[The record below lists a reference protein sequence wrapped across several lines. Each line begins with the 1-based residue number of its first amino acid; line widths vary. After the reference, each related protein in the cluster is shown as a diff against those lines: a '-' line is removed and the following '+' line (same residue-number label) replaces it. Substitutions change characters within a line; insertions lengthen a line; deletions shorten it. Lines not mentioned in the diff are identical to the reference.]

1 MQKNKGMGEEIL
13 LSREEKVAVE
23 DKFNKLME
31 ICVRVDPAADTMLIR
46 KALDVAIH
54 AHRFQRRKTG
64 EPYIY
69 HPIEVAQI
77 VCDEMKL
84 DGTSVL
90 CALLHDVVEDNE
102 KDYPIERIQDIFGS
116 EIGFIVTGLTKIRKL
131 QFDHMKV
138 SRETE
143 TIQKMVWTI
152 PQDIRVIFIKI
163 ADRLHNMRTLH
174 GMSVNKQ
181 IEKTAETLH
190 IYAPLAHR
198 LGLYNVKVELED
210 LGMDYCEHKVYA
222 LLKAK
227 SNVRDKEMNGLLKI
241 FKNAVEGRLNEMGF
255 ECRFD
260 IRKKSLY
267 TVWKTMNELHLTFDE
282 VYNYSAFRV
291 IFKENGSFPLRQ
303 QAFLILSVLS
313 DIYTAKSDSWKDH
326 IKKPMGTGFQAMMI
340 DLMGISS
347 RWTEVQII
355 PESLSGFADAGYK
368 LSQRFDPKKTVQT
381 ELDAWIETVEQQH
394 FEGLDIYRA
403 VDNFQIGLEASLIGC
418 ITPKGKLV
426 YIRKGS
432 TVLDFA
438 YHIHSDLGDHCVGAT
453 VNLKNENIN
462 YVLQDSDQI
471 NILTSPLQRP
481 QKEWINIAQTVRAR
495 DKIRDYYKKQEK
507 NNISK
512 GRTLF
517 VDFIAENKLDLTE
530 IQKQSLIAKMDC
542 SNEDQFYLKIGEEG
556 LNSKEMLKE
565 LRSEQPSI
573 LSLQYWIPTNL
584 FGLKDNPLTPVPK
597 AEARN
602 EFDPKIPLHT
612 DQINKFTFGTCCHP
626 IAGEDAVAYR
636 EADGNIS
643 IHVALCNEAL
653 RISAGYGQKL
663 VKIIWGRTDRFVS
676 QRTLEVMGSDNIGIV
691 SDVTNGLSSEL
702 VVNISRIHFE
712 AYNGVFRGW
721 VEINVQD
728 NQKLKVVIDR
738 LKKVKHVSSVRLI
751 PQKDFVFPY
760 KENNI

>member
-1 MQKNKGMGEEIL
+1 MDEEIL
-13 LSREEKVAVE
+13 LSREESEAVE
-23 DKFNKLME
+23 NKFRKMME
-31 ICVRVDPAADTMLIR
+31 ICVRVDPGADTVLIR

-69 HPIEVAQI
+69 HPIEVSQI
-77 VCDEMKL
+77 VCEEMKL

-102 KDYPIERIQDIFGS
+102 KDYPIERIQDLFGA

-131 QFDHMKV
+131 QFDHLKV

-174 GMSVNKQ
+174 GMTVNKQ

-190 IYAPLAHR
+190 NYAPLAHR
-198 LGLYNVKVELED
+198 LGLYSVKVELED
-210 LGMDYCEHKVYA
+210 LGMEYCEHKVYSV
-222 LLKAK
+222 LKAK
-227 SNVRDKEMNGLLKI
+227 SNVRDKEMNALLI
-241 FKNAVEGRLNEMGF
+241 VFRNTVEGRLNEMGF
-255 ECRFD
+255 ECKFD

-267 TVWKTMNELHLTFDE
+267 TVWRTMNEHHLTFDE

-291 IFKENGSFPLRQ
+291 IFKDNGSLPLRQ

-313 DIYTAKSDSWKDH
+313 DIYTAKSESWKDH

-355 PESLSGFADAGYK
+355 PESLSGYADAGYK
-368 LSQRFDPKKTVQT
+368 LSQRFDSSKIVKT

-403 VDNFQIGLEASLIGC
+403 VDNFQIGLEASQIGC

-438 YHIHSDLGDHCVGAT
+438 YNIHSDLGDHCAGAT
-453 VNLKNENIN
+453 VNLRSENIT

-481 QKEWINIAQTVRAR
+481 QKEWINIAKTVRAK
-495 DKIRDYYKKQEK
+495 DKIRDYFKKQEK
-507 NNISK
+507 NNISR

-517 VDFIAENKLDLTE
+517 VDFISENKLEVTE
-530 IQKQSLIAKMDC
+530 LQKQALFEKMDC
-542 SNEDQFYLKIGEEG
+542 DNEEQFFLKIGEEG

-565 LRSEQPSI
+565 LKGEQPSI
-573 LSLQYWIPTNL
+573 MSLQYWIPSSL
-584 FGLKDNPLTPVPK
+584 FGPKESSLAPVVRSV
-597 AEARN
+597 AS
-602 EFDPKIPLHT
+602 EFDPKKPLYT
-612 DQINKFTFGTCCHP
+612 DNISRFTLGACCHP
-626 IAGEDAVAYR
+626 MAGEDAVAYR

-643 IHVALCNEAL
+643 IHAALCNEAL

-676 QRTLEVMGSDNIGIV
+676 QRTLEIMGSDNIGIV
-691 SDVTNGLSSEL
+691 NDVTNELSSEL
-702 VVNISRIHFE
+702 IVNISRIHFE

-728 NQKLKVVIDR
+728 TQRLTMIIER
-738 LKKVKHVSSVRLI
+738 LKRVKHVSAVRLI